1 MNRLSTKHVSR
12 FRTAAD
18 TYFEPRAHLAIC
30 SLAIIL
36 AVTASLG
43 LARADDELPTQEQA
57 LARALTNH
65 PDIVAAKAKVA
76 LAEADLYGN
85 RMEVTRQ
92 VLALYGSL
100 KAQDAQIAQAKAS
113 LNQARAEAERA
124 VQASE
129 AKVID
134 DATRQKLRA
143 AAQVAEGQLV
153 QATGQREQ
161 TEKELRL
168 LIGVAPGTKEANS
181 PNAASA
187 LAAARPAPQP
197 PQGPIVDT
205 WNAKSQQPIKL
216 EFSEMP
222 LADVVKFLS
231 DKTGV
236 KFALQRPA
244 LDEAGV
250 SADEPITVST
260 NEVPLDAALQSFED
274 SYPQLQFVLRDYGV
288 LLTTKDYAQAYGYM
302 PIVKGSD
309 AGTGADGKGG
319 GFF

>member
-1 MNRLSTKHVSR
+1 
-12 FRTAAD
+12 
-18 TYFEPRAHLAIC
+18 
-30 SLAIIL
+30 
-36 AVTASLG
+36 
-43 LARADDELPTQEQA
+43 
-57 LARALTNH
+57 
-65 PDIVAAKAKVA
+65 
-76 LAEADLYGN
+76 
-85 RMEVTRQ
+85 
-92 VLALYGSL
+92 
-100 KAQDAQIAQAKAS
+100 
-113 LNQARAEAERA
+113 
-124 VQASE
+124 
-129 AKVID
+129 
-134 DATRQKLRA
+134 
-143 AAQVAEGQLV
+143 
-153 QATGQREQ
+153 
-161 TEKELRL
+161 
-168 LIGVAPGTKEANS
+168 
-181 PNAASA
+181 
-187 LAAARPAPQP
+187 
-197 PQGPIVDT
+197 
-205 WNAKSQQPIKL
+205 
-216 EFSEMP
+216 MP